1 MRCVNDER
9 GGNGHQ
15 GVNRG
20 GDTTFVNCHLT
31 GKSRRTALENLT
43 RCSVLKYTSEHITAL
58 ENLTGAGTAIQ
69 INTQHCTAIGAG
81 SAIQIY
87 PQHCTGKSGEA
98 GTAIQIYTQHFTGKS
113 EAGTAIQI
121 NTQHCTFL
129 NCTVEEGCCNR

>member
-1 MRCVNDER
+1 MCVNDER

-15 GVNRG
+15 GVNRE
-20 GDTTFVNCHLT
+20 GDSTFVNCHLT

-58 ENLTGAGTAIQ
+58 ENLTGAG
-69 INTQHCTAIGAG
+69 

-98 GTAIQIYTQHFTGKS
+98 GTA
-113 EAGTAIQI
+113 A
-121 NTQHCTFL
+121 TF
-129 NCTVEEGCCNR
+129 